1 MKDNTKLLEERVAS
15 AVERL
20 KQLSEDRNR
29 LETEVRTLQTRLA
42 SAEREQSARADASP
56 AADGAFDGWLEQ
68 RAMIMETL
76 RETIGE
82 LRSD

>member
-1 MKDNTKLLEERVAS
+1 MKDTTKLLEERVAS

-20 KQLSEDRNR
+20 NQLSEERDR
-29 LETEVRTLQTRLA
+29 LETEVRTLQTRLE
-42 SAEREQSARADASP
+42 SAEREQSAPADASP
-56 AADGAFDGWLEQ
+56 ASDGASEGWLEQ
-68 RAMIMETL
+68 RAMVMETL

>member
-20 KQLSEDRNR
+20 KQLSEERNR
-29 LETEVRTLQTRLA
+29 LETEVRTLQTRLE

-56 AADGAFDGWLEQ
+56 ASDGAFDGWLEQ